1 MGSHSLWAHVRA
13 RLALARRGAAAA
25 LVLHGSRVGAEWEL
39 SGSGEQQREAPTRF
53 RRQAGCCAL
62 RERPAFGPRLDP
74 KRGSS
79 DGCGHGTE
87 LSRSHGRPG
96 RSRPRPARESV
107 RDRAAGA
114 TTPVGSIRGLGP
126 NRVKQVKSNLCVW
139 SRRGRDPKVRLE
151 VLGRIAGL
159 SQITLLCLVAPRA
172 SHDRG
177 KTFKPLGVITLEGHG
192 VRSRHETP

>member
-1 MGSHSLWAHVRA
+1 MADENPQYCEDRPKACDGAQVLTNASMGSHSLWAHVRA

-74 KRGSS
+74 KRGRS

-87 LSRSHGRPG
+87 LSHRHGRPG
-96 RSRPRPARESV
+96 RSRPRPAR
-107 RDRAAGA
+107 A
-114 TTPVGSIRGLGP
+114 
-126 NRVKQVKSNLCVW
+126 W
-139 SRRGRDPKVRLE
+139 RRGGQAMRVIR
-151 VLGRIAGL
+151 AL
-159 SQITLLCLVAPRA
+159 SLILTISVFIRACSHLSALDMGDSKALV
-172 SHDRG
+172 S
-177 KTFKPLGVITLEGHG
+177 
-192 VRSRHETP
+192 